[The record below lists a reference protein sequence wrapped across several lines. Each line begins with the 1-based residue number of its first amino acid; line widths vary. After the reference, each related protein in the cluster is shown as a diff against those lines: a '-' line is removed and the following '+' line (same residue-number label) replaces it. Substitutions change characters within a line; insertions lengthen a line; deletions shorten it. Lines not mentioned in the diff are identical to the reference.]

1 MKKVARKLLGVAVV
15 GAFLLAVAGAVAT
28 PAQAEM
34 ICYTAPNGAPVCYD
48 SGPPPEAPGTGGV
61 GGGAGNNIAL
71 PPAMP
76 PAPAPVAP
84 PVYNRPPAP
93 APMPAPAPAPKA
105 PVQQAPAPQIQT
117 PAKNYAP
124 SAPIGQAPTQ
134 NQAVAPAPAKDSTK
148 VEETNPGDVTAAEAV
163 ADPNATPTEEA
174 SLTPAESP
182 KVSASPSATPSA
194 SATPTSELVINPSAA
209 GDSQPSPVSL
219 AGFALAGGVIGSF
232 AAFYIVR
239 FFRTRKFA
247 ATSMSDTDS

>member
-15 GAFLLAVAGAVAT
+15 GAFLLAFAGAVAS

-76 PAPAPVAP
+76 PSAPKPVAP
-84 PVYNRPPAP
+84 PVYNKPPAP
-93 APMPAPAPAPKA
+93 APMPAPVPAPAPR
-105 PVQQAPAPQIQT
+105 PVQQAPAPQIQA

-124 SAPIGQAPTQ
+124 SAPIGHAPAQ
-134 NQAVAPAPAKDSTK
+134 NQADVPAPVQGSTT
-148 VEETNPGDVTAAEAV
+148 VEETNPGDVTPAEAASDPSV
-163 ADPNATPTEEA
+163 TPADASSIAPAEA
-174 SLTPAESP
+174 SPT
-182 KVSASPSATPSA
+182 VSASPSASA
-194 SATPTSELVINPSAA
+194 APTSELVINPSVA
-209 GDSQPSPVSL
+209 GDSQPSPGSL